1 MLWRMLQQ
9 SWYRNIRKKSLA
21 VITIFLAAGLVS
33 ALLAVSID
41 IGDKMAREMK
51 SYGANILIEPAGQA
65 TLPSLFGEKTTRWP
79 VRIFS
84 TRPNYPISKTSSG
97 AITSSVLPRC

>member
-65 TLPSLFGEKTTRWP
+65 TLPSLFGEKNNPLAGQGFSRRGRTTQYQRHLL
-79 VRIFS
+79 
-84 TRPNYPISKTSSG
+84 
-97 AITSSVLPRC
+97 AQ